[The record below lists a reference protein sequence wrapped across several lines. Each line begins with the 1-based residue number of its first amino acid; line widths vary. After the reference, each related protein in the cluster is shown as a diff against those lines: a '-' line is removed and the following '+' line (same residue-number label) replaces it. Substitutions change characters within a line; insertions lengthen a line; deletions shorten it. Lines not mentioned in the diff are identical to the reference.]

1 MCVNVRCSHKRGEG
15 VRWQGVAWSV
25 ENKRKPLSQGN
36 GHSCFIHSFIHS
48 LVVSFA
54 PFSPACVCVCVLLCV
69 WASGSGRVRLH
80 GCGLRLSQWIRPGRV
95 ALPLNMLVTSTL
107 KHKLRFTVAK
117 RAKSNGKPLP
127 PHPLHSLHRP
137 STYYAHLLGLD

>member
-1 MCVNVRCSHKRGEG
+1 MCVNVRCSHKRGAALG
-15 VRWQGVAWSV
+15 VGRGGKVARGSLV
-25 ENKRKPLSQGN
+25 SGKQAKAVVPRKWPQL
-36 GHSCFIHSFIHS
+36 FHSFIRS
-48 LVVSFA
+48 LSHLPLSVL
-54 PFSPACVCVCVLLCV
+54 PVCVCV

-127 PHPLHSLHRP
+127 PHSLHRP
-137 STYYAHLLGLD
+137 PTYYAHLLGLD